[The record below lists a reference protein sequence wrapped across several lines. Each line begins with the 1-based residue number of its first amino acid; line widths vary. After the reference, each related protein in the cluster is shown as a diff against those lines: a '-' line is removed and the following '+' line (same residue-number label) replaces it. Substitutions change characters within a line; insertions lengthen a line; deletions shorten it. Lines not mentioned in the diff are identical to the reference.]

1 MLSLRPAGRRDHL
14 RRHCTPAAVADLLA
28 SLRALPGY
36 EFWPDD
42 ISLLDAGRVDSSR
55 LLDSAQVTDS
65 YLLALALERGGK
77 LATFDARLVTDAVIN
92 GPKAV
97 QLIR

>member
-1 MLSLRPAGRRDHL
+1 MSAIPNGDLPIRTTLVIDDVLTAGKER
-14 RRHCTPAAVADLLA
+14 
-28 SLRALPGY
+28 
-36 EFWPDD
+36 FWPDD

-55 LLDSAQVTDS
+55 LLDPAPVMDS

-92 GPKAV
+92 GPKALHV
-97 QLIR
+97 IR